1 MGIALSAEQKQF
13 YILYIDL
20 LASVLNGTQPPSL
33 PEDFN
38 WEYACRNAQN
48 NSVANIL
55 SYTLDK
61 VNVKPSQTV
70 INVLKNEQR
79 LHILKET
86 SQLFDVEKV
95 LAQFE
100 KEGIKNIPLK
110 GYFMKHLYPQ
120 TDLRTMTDIDILVDK
135 RDFKKIEQVFL
146 NLGYK
151 NANVLNAREIHF
163 KRDLLYFEIQSTI
176 NSNNDSFF
184 DDIWSRVKP
193 RDGYSY
199 SYEMLPED
207 FYLYMVYHTA
217 KHFKSGGMGIRMVM
231 DICVF
236 LNACPNLN
244 FDYISER
251 LREMELSA
259 YEQKLRE
266 LSVNWFSAEPT
277 QINAFGEFVLYC
289 STYGQRVVS
298 FFQSNQ
304 RTEHGYWIKQFFPPY
319 SRMKGLYDYLEKFPI
334 LLPFSWVQYWGRR
347 ALFDRDIHI
356 KRGIT
361 ERANNLDK
369 ESGEFLINLMNELE
383 IK

>member
-20 LASVLNGTQPPSL
+20 LASVLNGTHPPKL
-33 PEDFN
+33 PDDFN
-38 WEYACRNAQN
+38 WEHACRSAQR

-55 SYTLDK
+55 AYTLDK
-61 VNVKPSQTV
+61 VNVEPPQTV
-70 INVLKNEQR
+70 RNVLENEQR
-79 LHILKET
+79 LHIVKET
-86 SQLFDVEKV
+86 SQLFEVEKV
-95 LAQFE
+95 LQEFE
-100 KEGIKNIPLK
+100 KAGIKNIPLK

-120 TDLRTMTDIDILVDK
+120 TDLRTMTDIDIFVDK
-135 RDFKKIEQVFL
+135 RDFKKVEDVFL

-151 NANVLNAREIHF
+151 NTNVLNAREIHF
-163 KRDLLYFEIQSTI
+163 ERDLLYFEIQSTI
-176 NSNNDSFF
+176 NANDDNYF
-184 DDIWSRVKP
+184 DDIWSNVRL
-193 RDGYSY
+193 RDGYNY
-199 SYEMLPED
+199 SYEMSPED
-207 FYLYMVYHTA
+207 FYIYMIYHTA
-217 KHFKSGGMGIRMVM
+217 KHFKSGGIGIRMVM
-231 DICVF
+231 DVCVY
-236 LNACPNLN
+236 LNACPNLDL
-244 FDYISER
+244 DYIGGR
-251 LREMELSA
+251 LREMELTA
-259 YEQKLRE
+259 YEQKLRK

-277 QINAFGEFVLYC
+277 QINSFGEFVLYC

-304 RTEHGYWIKQFFPPY
+304 RTERGYWIKQFFPTY
-319 SRMKGLYDYLEKFPI
+319 SDMKRKYGYLEKLPI

-347 ALFDRDIHI
+347 ALIDRNIHV